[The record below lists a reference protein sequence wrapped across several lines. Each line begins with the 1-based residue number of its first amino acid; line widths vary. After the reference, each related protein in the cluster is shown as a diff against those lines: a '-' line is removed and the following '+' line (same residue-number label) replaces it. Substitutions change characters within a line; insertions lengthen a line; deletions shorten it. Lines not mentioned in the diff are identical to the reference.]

1 MMPTKTTFKIV
12 SWDERPFD
20 EPESGPK
27 LTHAHVQRSFDGE
40 LIGTGNLMYLMTH
53 LDSGDATFL
62 GYEKVV
68 GSLGGRKGS
77 FVLLHTGSYDGGKA
91 KAQLEVVL
99 GSGTEELTGLTGKGS
114 FSAGHAEEHE
124 MPFEYEI

>member
-1 MMPTKTTFKIV
+1 MRAEVTFKIV
-12 SWDERPFD
+12 SWDENPFD

-27 LTHAHVQRSFDGE
+27 LTRAHMQRSFDGD

-53 LDSGDATFL
+53 LDSGDASFL
-62 GYEKVV
+62 GYEKVI
-68 GSLGGRKGS
+68 GSLGDRKGS
-77 FVLLHTGSYDGGKA
+77 FVLLHTGTYDGGKA
-91 KAQLEVVL
+91 NAQLEVVA
-99 GSGTEELTGLTGKGS
+99 GSGTGELAGLTGKGS